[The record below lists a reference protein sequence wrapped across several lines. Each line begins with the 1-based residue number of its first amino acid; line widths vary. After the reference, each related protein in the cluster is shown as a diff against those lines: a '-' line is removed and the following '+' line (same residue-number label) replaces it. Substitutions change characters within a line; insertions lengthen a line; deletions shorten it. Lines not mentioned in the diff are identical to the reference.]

1 LNFLG
6 IDQPKTLEFS
16 GMSENIN
23 AVLN

>member
-1 LNFLG
+1 LNFPG
-6 IDQPKTLEFS
+6 NDQPKTLEFS